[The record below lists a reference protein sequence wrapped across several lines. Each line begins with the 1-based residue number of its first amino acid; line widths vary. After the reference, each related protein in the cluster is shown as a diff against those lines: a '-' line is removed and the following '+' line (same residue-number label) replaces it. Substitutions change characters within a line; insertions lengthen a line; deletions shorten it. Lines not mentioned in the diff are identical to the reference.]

1 MHALLYGVIA
11 WAMGGAIARF
21 LVGAGLSLVIF
32 VGIEAGVTALLDM
45 SVAAIA
51 GLQADVLQLA
61 LLSGI
66 GEAISII
73 GAAILSR
80 VALAMAGN
88 VAGLKRTT

>member
-21 LVGAGLSLVIF
+21 LVGAGLSV
-32 VGIEAGVTALLDM
+32 VVYTGITTGVTALLDNA
-45 SVAAIA
+45 VTAVG
-51 GLQADVLQLA
+51 GLPADILSLVLLTGVGES
-61 LLSGI
+61 LSI
-66 GEAISII
+66 M